1 MSFLEQFFKES
12 SIRGR
17 AASADSEEGE
27 IEDNRAPSVLSSSNK
42 SALDLS
48 SPVKSGPSH
57 HLSPLR
63 PEQQPSQTDGG
74 NNGGSPFGQRSMDR
88 SNGHIM
94 QVLAQIN
101 FFKSPAQIENFLFFF
116 LDGPQ
121 GSGMVDMSQN
131 QYMSIADV
139 NAVAADAQLVSSV
152 AAVQQQRRID
162 AAAALFAAEEHI
174 VAALQIAPVPG
185 PLLLVAAQ
193 VQSLHVAHG
202 RPQPAGRRM
211 RSLRLYLTST
221 ARKKTRRSNRCPL
234 TRQSG
239 R

>member
-74 NNGGSPFGQRSMDR
+74 NNGGSPFGQRSMD
-88 SNGHIM
+88 
-94 QVLAQIN
+94 
-101 FFKSPAQIENFLFFF
+101 
-116 LDGPQ
+116 
-121 GSGMVDMSQN
+121 
-131 QYMSIADV
+131 
-139 NAVAADAQLVSSV
+139 
-152 AAVQQQRRID
+152 
-162 AAAALFAAEEHI
+162 
-174 VAALQIAPVPG
+174 
-185 PLLLVAAQ
+185 
-193 VQSLHVAHG
+193 
-202 RPQPAGRRM
+202 
-211 RSLRLYLTST
+211 
-221 ARKKTRRSNRCPL
+221 
-234 TRQSG
+234 
-239 R
+239 